1 MMQRK
6 AKRMMRGKMPVKL
19 KQRWQK
25 ALDAA
30 TADREMIDA
39 QARAVFAAHDSAR
52 DVVTR
57 LKAERERR
65 GLSLADMLQRTG
77 MSREA
82 LSRLENHRSPN
93 PTVRT
98 LARYAAAVGL
108 ELQPGC
114 QTPARRLSNAA
125 CRCRFG

>member
-1 MMQRK
+1 MPRE
-6 AKRMMRGKMPVKL
+6 AKRVLRGKMPPAI

-25 ALDAA
+25 SLDAA
-30 TADREMIDA
+30 AADRETIDA

-65 GLSLADMLQRTG
+65 GLSLADMLRRTG

-82 LSRLENHRSPN
+82 LSRLENHHSPN

-108 ELQPGC
+108 ELH
-114 QTPARRLSNAA
+114 LAA
-125 CRCRFG
+125 KRPRGG

>member
-1 MMQRK
+1 
-6 AKRMMRGKMPVKL
+6 MRGKMPVAV
-19 KQRWQK
+19 KQCWQK

-30 TADREMIDA
+30 SADREAIDA

-52 DVVTR
+52 DVVTQ
-57 LKAERERR
+57 LKEERERR
-65 GLSLADMLQRTG
+65 GLSLADMLRRTG

-82 LSRLENHRSPN
+82 LSRLENHQSPN

-108 ELQPGC
+108 ELRIA
-114 QTPARRLSNAA
+114 ARRP
-125 CRCRFG
+125 RG

>member
-1 MMQRK
+1 MTK
-6 AKRMMRGKMPVKL
+6 AKRTIRGRMPAAT
-19 KQRWQK
+19 KQRWER

-30 TADREMIDA
+30 ATDRDAIDA

-52 DVVTR
+52 DVVSR
-57 LKAERERR
+57 LKAERARR
-65 GLSLADMLQRTG
+65 GLSLADMLARTG

-82 LSRLENHRSPN
+82 LSRLENHQAPN

-108 ELQPGC
+108 EL
-114 QTPARRLSNAA
+114 RIAA
-125 CRCRFG
+125 KRPRAG

>member
-1 MMQRK
+1 MMQP
-6 AKRMMRGKMPVKL
+6 KRATRGKMPAAIRE
-19 KQRWQK
+19 RWQR

-30 TADREMIDA
+30 AEDREAIET

-52 DVVTR
+52 EVMLR

-65 GLSLADMLQRTG
+65 GLSLADMLRRTG

-108 ELQPGC
+108 EL
-114 QTPARRLSNAA
+114 RLAA
-125 CRCRFG
+125 KRPRSG

>member
-1 MMQRK
+1 MKK
-6 AKRMMRGKMPVKL
+6 AKRTIRGKMPSAM
-19 KQRWQK
+19 KQRWEK

-30 TADREMIDA
+30 ATDRKAIDA

-52 DVVTR
+52 EVVTR
-57 LKAERERR
+57 LKAERERC
-65 GLSLADMLQRTG
+65 GVSLADMLKRTG

-108 ELQPGC
+108 ELH
-114 QTPARRLSNAA
+114 LAA
-125 CRCRFG
+125 KRPRAG

>member
-1 MMQRK
+1 MKK
-6 AKRMMRGKMPVKL
+6 AKRTIRGKMPAAM
-19 KQRWQK
+19 KQRWEK
-25 ALDAA
+25 ALDASA
-30 TADREMIDA
+30 ADRAATDA

-52 DVVTR
+52 EVVGR

-108 ELQPGC
+108 ELHM
-114 QTPARRLSNAA
+114 AA
-125 CRCRFG
+125 KRPRAG

>member
-1 MMQRK
+1 MRRK
-6 AKRMMRGKMPVKL
+6 AKRVMRGKMPAAI
-19 KQRWQK
+19 KQRWQQ

-30 TADREMIDA
+30 TTDREAVDA

-52 DVVTR
+52 EVVTR

-65 GLSLADMLQRTG
+65 GLSLADMLRRTG

-82 LSRLENHRSPN
+82 LSRLENHQSPN

-108 ELQPGC
+108 ELH
-114 QTPARRLSNAA
+114 LAA
-125 CRCRFG
+125 KRPRG

>member
-1 MMQRK
+1 MPQK
-6 AKRMMRGKMPVKL
+6 AKRVMKGKMPAAVT
-19 KQRWQK
+19 QRWQQ

-30 TADREMIDA
+30 VTDRQAIDA
-39 QARAVFAAHDSAR
+39 QARAVFAAHDSVR
-52 DVVTR
+52 KVVAR

-65 GLSLADMLQRTG
+65 GLSLADMLHRTG

-108 ELQPGC
+108 DLRLAAMQP
-114 QTPARRLSNAA
+114 SE
-125 CRCRFG
+125 

>member
-1 MMQRK
+1 M
-6 AKRMMRGKMPVKL
+6 AKKPERVMRGKMPAAV

-30 TADREMIDA
+30 ATDRETIDA

-57 LKAERERR
+57 LKEERERR
-65 GLSLADMLQRTG
+65 GLSLADMLRRTG

-82 LSRLENHRSPN
+82 ISRLENHRAPN

-108 ELQPGC
+108 EL
-114 QTPARRLSNAA
+114 RMAA
-125 CRCRFG
+125 KRPRG

>member
-1 MMQRK
+1 MPRK
-6 AKRMMRGKMPVKL
+6 PKRVLPGKMPDHV

-30 TADREMIDA
+30 ATDRQTIDS

-52 DVVTR
+52 EVVTR

-65 GLSLADMLQRTG
+65 GLSLADMLRRTG

-82 LSRLENHRSPN
+82 LSRLENHRAPN

-108 ELQPGC
+108 ELHLGAKRPRG
-114 QTPARRLSNAA
+114 
-125 CRCRFG
+125 

>member
-1 MMQRK
+1 MKK
-6 AKRMMRGKMPVKL
+6 AKRIIRGKMPADV
-19 KQRWQK
+19 KQRWQA

-30 TADREMIDA
+30 ADDREAINA
-39 QARAVFAAHDSAR
+39 QAQAVFAAHDAAR
-52 DVVTR
+52 EVIIR

-65 GLSLADMLQRTG
+65 GLSLADMLARTG

-82 LSRLENHRSPN
+82 LSRLENHRTPN

-108 ELQPGC
+108 EL
-114 QTPARRLSNAA
+114 RLAA
-125 CRCRFG
+125 KRPSAG

>member
-6 AKRMMRGKMPVKL
+6 AKRMMRGKMPAPV

-25 ALDAA
+25 ALDDFA
-30 TADREMIDA
+30 ADREAIDS
-39 QARAVFAAHDSAR
+39 QARAVFAVYDSAR
-52 DVVTR
+52 EVVTR

-65 GLSLADMLQRTG
+65 GLSLADMLRRTG

-82 LSRLENHRSPN
+82 LSRLENHQSPN

-98 LARYAAAVGL
+98 LARYAADVGL
-108 ELQPGC
+108 ELHLA
-114 QTPARRLSNAA
+114 TRRPRAS
-125 CRCRFG
+125 

>member
-30 TADREMIDA
+30 TADREAIDA

-52 DVVTR
+52 EVVTR

-65 GLSLADMLQRTG
+65 GLSLSDMLERTG

-82 LSRLENHRSPN
+82 LSRLENHQAPN

-108 ELQPGC
+108 ELHVA
-114 QTPARRLSNAA
+114 ARRP
-125 CRCRFG
+125 RG

>member
-1 MMQRK
+1 MQRK
-6 AKRMMRGKMPVKL
+6 AERVTRGKMPAAV

-30 TADREMIDA
+30 ATDQQAIDA

-65 GLSLADMLQRTG
+65 GLSLADMLRRTG

-82 LSRLENHRSPN
+82 LSRLENHEAPN

-108 ELQPGC
+108 ELH
-114 QTPARRLSNAA
+114 LAA
-125 CRCRFG
+125 KRPKAG

>member
-1 MMQRK
+1 MQRK
-6 AKRMMRGKMPVKL
+6 AKRATRGKMPPAI

-30 TADREMIDA
+30 AADRETIDS

-52 DVVTR
+52 EVVTR
-57 LKAERERR
+57 LKAERDRR
-65 GLSLADMLQRTG
+65 GLSLTDMLRRTG

-108 ELQPGC
+108 ELH
-114 QTPARRLSNAA
+114 LAA
-125 CRCRFG
+125 KRPRGG

>member
-1 MMQRK
+1 MQRK
-6 AKRMMRGKMPVKL
+6 AERVMRGKMPAAM

-30 TADREMIDA
+30 AADREAIDK

-52 DVVTR
+52 EIVTR

-65 GLSLADMLQRTG
+65 GLSLADMLRRTG

-82 LSRLENHRSPN
+82 LSRLENHRAPN

-108 ELQPGC
+108 ELH
-114 QTPARRLSNAA
+114 LAA
-125 CRCRFG
+125 KRPRGS